1 MGAKDK
7 PILLAAFTT
16 AFLDLVGFSVIF
28 PLFPQLLEYYVGAE
42 GASSLVGQLA
52 GALRQVS
59 DAGSVDRSDFTVIVL
74 FGGILGSIYSVLQFV
89 FAPIWGALSDR
100 IGRRRT
106 LIVTVT
112 GTLLAYVGWAFSG
125 SFVVLLLSR
134 CFGGMMAGNI
144 ATVSAAVADSTT
156 AKDRSRGMG
165 IVGMGIGLGFI
176 FGPAIGGISSSV
188 DLRSYWPSGVQLG
201 LNPFSAPALVAAVLA
216 AINLA
221 LVLWRFPETLEAR
234 PAGTRVGAHPVR
246 TANPIKLFRGINVP
260 GVQKVALISFV
271 YLTAF
276 SAMEFTLVFLAVDRF
291 GYRPRDNA
299 LLFIYVGVIVALVQG
314 GLIRRV
320 APRFGDRRLITVGL
334 VLLVPGFLLVGFASS
349 STVLFIGLAF
359 LAVGSGFSTP
369 CLGALASRYAPQDQQ
384 GFAMGIFRSMGAM
397 SRAVGPLIGGI
408 LYWHF
413 GSESPYT
420 LGAVMSL
427 VPIALSLR
435 LPPV

>member
-1 MGAKDK
+1 MGSKNK

-42 GASSLVGQLA
+42 GASSLVGRLVQ
-52 GALRQVS
+52 ALQKLS
-59 DAGSVDRSDFTVIVL
+59 DGGPADRANFTVIVL
-74 FGGILGSIYSVLQFV
+74 FGGILGSVYSVLQFA

-106 LIVTVT
+106 LIITVT

-134 CFGGMMAGNI
+134 CFGGVMAGNI
-144 ATVSAAVADSTT
+144 ATVSAAVADATT

-176 FGPAIGGISSSV
+176 FGPAIGGVSSSV
-188 DLRSYWPSGVQLG
+188 DLRSLWPQGAEFG
-201 LNPFSAPALVAAVLA
+201 LNPFSAAALVAAVLA
-216 AINLA
+216 SINLA
-221 LVLWRFPETLEAR
+221 LVLWRFPETLD
-234 PAGTRVGAHPVR
+234 AGHVGAKSGAHPVR

-299 LLFIYVGVIVALVQG
+299 LLFVYVGVIVAFVQG

-320 APRFGDRRLITVGL
+320 APRFGDRRLTTVGL
-334 VLLVPGFLLVGFASS
+334 VLLLPGFLLVGFAPSS
-349 STVLFIGLAF
+349 AILFVGLAF

-397 SRAVGPLIGGI
+397 SRAVGPLMGGI

-420 LGAVMSL
+420 LGALMSL